1 MATKNT
7 KLVEGI
13 GFTSGGVFG
22 EQLGAQVEIASG
34 PKGDTGDQGPPGA
47 SVDEVRGS
55 KTGETVSLMFS
66 LDNDTDLET
75 VNFNVADGVS
85 IGTVTESQADNV
97 VTLNFTLADGT
108 PLEPVTFNTPAG
120 TLLEEVP
127 TITLNDVGD
136 GSYTLTFTY
145 SSGTPMTTGSFT
157 PPRGMDSE
165 VPGPRGFYVTDAA
178 VAPISGTTDTFGLT
192 LTTNNPDE
200 PTIDAGT
207 FTVTEVANFPLAGL
221 TDVTLT
227 SPGYGQAVIKT
238 GADGAADEWT
248 NEDVSHITLHSTVQ
262 GGEQQQ
268 LRSLVETVYASDGTT
283 SEIVWVF
290 ESIAPVIPG
299 VPTGAFSPTGATQYA
314 SDFPAAVTLTLT
326 ADPDTGSFFSIDGTD
341 VTTVVNVLLNGSDTS
356 LWTATIAASDQPTS
370 ASDTSVTTLPITLTP
385 GVGADQISGTLRII
399 VEAVVDNIT
408 TAGSTTHEMIG
419 FNFPIAEAAAVSMD
433 ATYTA
438 TSYTFDGDD
447 HSDQTGTATLTV
459 SNGSFT
465 GTAPTISATAPDS
478 GALTLGSVTVTG
490 NVATVPYTITEP
502 DAAETVFSDLT
513 WEATARPTGA
523 TTSVDDT
530 IEFNSGSPQRIT
542 IHGEPALSPSAT
554 GNPPADTSDSAFTA
568 PINKVFAITDSSQ
581 LGNGHYSYVLENAGG
596 QYPSNL
602 AQTLTG
608 TNASTTSIQVPLA
621 DVFTSPVPGY
631 TQRGVQIG
639 WSNTDAGTYTVV
651 TNLEGTEFE
660 VFHPILLWY
669 NQTVTSAADITA
681 LYPATTMAATEEI
694 IPRTDDAITGHVFT
708 PTEGNFLMILIPD
721 TWNAVTAV
729 SVVGDGNDQPAG
741 VTTLPSGQ
749 ITAID
754 DAFDTPVL
762 YQGFYVTG
770 VTPNVRLRI
779 DSITTS

>member
-47 SVDEVRGS
+47 SVDEVIGS
-55 KTGETVSLMFS
+55 KTGETVSLTFS

-227 SPGYGQAVIKT
+227 SPGYGQAVVRT

-248 NEDVSHITLHSTVQ
+248 NQDVSHITLHSTVQ
-262 GGEQQQ
+262 GGDQQQ

-290 ESIAPVIPG
+290 ESIAPVTPG
-299 VPTGAFSPTGATQYA
+299 DPVASFSPDRTQYGFNTG
-314 SDFPAAVTLTLT
+314 DTIVLTLT
-326 ADPDTGSFFSIDGTD
+326 ADTSTNSFFSVSDGGQATQI
-341 VTTVVNVLLNGSDTS
+341 TNISRGGIEDTN
-356 LWTATIAASDQPTS
+356 WTAAITSTQPADDSD
-370 ASDTSVTTLPITLTP
+370 DSVTTLTVTLT
-385 GVGADQISGTLRII
+385 ATAAATQIAGDFT
-399 VEAVVDNIT
+399 VNMEVVVDNP
-408 TAGSTTHEMIG
+408 TTHPANVLSRG
-419 FNFPIAEAAAVSMD
+419 YTFTIAEATD
-433 ATYTA
+433 ATMSAAYTA
-438 TSYTFDGDD
+438 TTYMFDGND
-447 HSDQTGTATLTV
+447 HDAQTGTATLTV
-459 SNGSFT
+459 SNGEFV
-465 GTAPTISATAPDS
+465 GAPTISASAAT
-478 GALTLGSVTVTG
+478 LTLGTVTVNAANT
-490 NVATVPYTITEP
+490 VATVPYTVAEP
-502 DAAETVFSDLT
+502 PAQTTVTSMLT
-513 WEATARPTGA
+513 WDATAQTTGA
-523 TTSVDDT
+523 TGTNGQTTEVA
-530 IEFNSGSPQRIT
+530 GSPQVIT
-542 IHGEPALSPSAT
+542 IIGEPASNPSAT
-554 GNPPADTSDSAFTA
+554 GNPPANTSDSAFDI
-568 PINKVFAITDSSQ
+568 PSLLQFEISSSSE
-581 LGNGHYSYVLENAGG
+581 LGNGHYSYVLADSDGTYSPAG
-596 QYPSNL
+596 
-602 AQTLTG
+602 AVAITG
-608 TNASTTSIQVPLA
+608 TTATSTNIELAGTTAFPSPAAS
-621 DVFTSPVPGY
+621 GY
-631 TQRGVQIG
+631 AQRGIQIG
-639 WSNTDAGTYTVV
+639 WSDTDAGTYTVV
-651 TNLEGTEFE
+651 TNLEDTDLETY
-660 VFHPILLWY
+660 HPILLWY
-669 NQTVTSAADITA
+669 DQTVTSAADITA
-681 LYPATTMAATEEI
+681 LYPAVDMEATEVI
-694 IPRTDDAITGHVFT
+694 IPSSDDIITGHVFT

-749 ITAID
+749 ITAIND
-754 DAFDTPVL
+754 SFGTPVL